1 MSKNELDRAYET
13 VSVEMSNSLPI
24 IRDYT
29 IGAMNK
35 LFSIIRKDSTDKITQ
50 IGDRLNA
57 TNIQNQF
64 GPSMTTSLSNRETR
78 YTDLMAVTVYV
89 PMVLKP
95 KIQMLDYGKHLEQ
108 AVATTLEILS
118 IGGEEVKQ
126 NMYSMIGNPNKLRD
140 IIPPVRDVQSPQVQ
154 IEKWLVELKKDY
166 SKLASATGTVT
177 ERPLKDCYKRAE
189 DYVAVNAICYEMYKS
204 RQKILAALPTFK
216 ERVKEVN
223 QTADKLL
230 QLINTNPEYKMG
242 TVAGQRISQLLYQF
256 AMEIEYVGAT
266 CYAID
271 AYLIAVRDS
280 NIKLRLKK

>member
-13 VSVEMSNSLPI
+13 VSVEMSNPLPI

-95 KIQMLDYGKHLEQ
+95 KVQMLDYGKHLEQ
-108 AVATTLEILS
+108 AVAATLEILS

-126 NMYSMIGNPNKLRD
+126 NMYSMIGNPAKLRD
-140 IIPPVRDVQSPQVQ
+140 IIPPTRDMQSPQVQ
-154 IEKWLVELKKDY
+154 VEKWLAELKKDY
-166 SKLASATGTVT
+166 GKLASATGTVT
-177 ERPLKDCYKRAE
+177 ERPLKDCYKRSE

-204 RQKILAALPTFK
+204 RQKILEALPTFK
-216 ERVKEVN
+216 VRVKEVN

-230 QLINTNPEYKMG
+230 QLINNNPDYKMG